1 MFSALMRNGVL
12 FSEFQHL
19 MEERLSMEKFN
30 FTSSKAEDIK
40 CYKVMLVLLVK
51 PIFITKVINLIFSAL
66 FKEKL
71 VKKTQQFILLKFL
84 PHHKVSKNSKRTHQL
99 TMILNSQLTSQLLFK
114 FLRNTVQFSLL
125 QNSVLFTYMK
135 LVHANKS
142 TKQEFQLELFLQYAK
157 TMLMMDSWLLLKQ
170 DHSMLDLLMKIN
182 LLITC

>member
-1 MFSALMRNGVL
+1 MSSVLTRNGVPFL
-12 FSEFQHL
+12 EFQHL

-30 FTSSKAEDIK
+30 FILLKVEDIK

-51 PIFITKVINLIFSAL
+51 PIFITKAINQIFSAL

-71 VKKTQQFILLKFL
+71 VRKIQQFILLKFL

-114 FLRNTVQFSLL
+114 FLRNMVQFLL
-125 QNSVLFTYMK
+125 LLNSVLFTFMK
-135 LVHANKS
+135 LVHANKFI
-142 TKQEFQLELFLQYAK
+142 KQEFLLELFSQYAR